1 VRKIRE
7 SVRTD
12 SRLRKILSQDNDLR
26 IRWRGTPILESVLCR
41 DDYKRNHPCTVR
53 KWFRA
58 AGVERLPVSD
68 YLARFQ
74 SSTWRKVDPELT
86 RRWEW
91 DARFHGDKN
100 IKVQAASAK
109 RAATTMMKM
118 PDQFSNVKPE
128 HELALKAAASALRA
142 MAEELKTLAGWAK
155 DYHAFCA
162 SEMKKEEGARL
173 EAVAQ
178 ARWGN
183 DESAVEFETSL
194 IQELGT
200 PDGRL
205 TFAAWCHSVGKYRQC
220 ALEQIS
226 CQIDHLST
234 GPTPRMRAA
243 LTIEQA
249 KDMNRGTHLWDTRSG
264 PMVTCSWRD
273 YEEYLAYR
281 KEVAKTSARVFQI
294 AGRQP

>member
-1 VRKIRE
+1 
-7 SVRTD
+7 
-12 SRLRKILSQDNDLR
+12 
-26 IRWRGTPILESVLCR
+26 
-41 DDYKRNHPCTVR
+41 
-53 KWFRA
+53 
-58 AGVERLPVSD
+58 VSD

-100 IKVQAASAK
+100 IKVQAAAAK

-118 PDQFSNVKPE
+118 ADQFSNVKPE

-142 MAEELKTLAGWAK
+142 MAEEPKTLAGWAK

-162 SEMKKEEGARL
+162 AETKKEVAARL
-173 EAVAQ
+173 ETVAQ
-178 ARWGN
+178 ARWDS

-220 ALEQIS
+220 ALDQIS
-226 CQIDHLST
+226 CQIDHLSEGST
-234 GPTPRMRAA
+234 LRMRAA

-249 KDMNRGTHLWDTRSG
+249 KEMNRGTHLWETRSG
-264 PMVTCSWRD
+264 PTVTYSWRD
-273 YEEYLAYR
+273 YEEYLTYR
-281 KEVAKTSARVFQI
+281 KEVAKASARIVQV

>member
-1 VRKIRE
+1 
-7 SVRTD
+7 
-12 SRLRKILSQDNDLR
+12 
-26 IRWRGTPILESVLCR
+26 
-41 DDYKRNHPCTVR
+41 VR

-91 DARFHGDKN
+91 DARVHGDKN
-100 IKVQAASAK
+100 IKVQGASAK

-162 SEMKKEEGARL
+162 SEMK
-173 EAVAQ
+173 
-178 ARWGN
+178 
-183 DESAVEFETSL
+183 
-194 IQELGT
+194 
-200 PDGRL
+200 
-205 TFAAWCHSVGKYRQC
+205 
-220 ALEQIS
+220 
-226 CQIDHLST
+226 
-234 GPTPRMRAA
+234 
-243 LTIEQA
+243 
-249 KDMNRGTHLWDTRSG
+249 
-264 PMVTCSWRD
+264 
-273 YEEYLAYR
+273 
-281 KEVAKTSARVFQI
+281 
-294 AGRQP
+294 